1 MNRDML
7 GHATLNNATGRQVP
21 SHAQRPPPSSP
32 FPSAV
37 IPTHLSRGGHV
48 TVTLDGGSSLRAL
61 LQQHAQQQ
69 QASESSLL
77 RHQLNKSPVTP
88 PAAKPPQQFVPEG
101 SLLAQHLTQPTSG
114 EPQTIELAPNEK
126 MRMLKT
132 SGGTVTVRSLSP
144 VSTSAGR
151 TQPDQQRR
159 VVRSV
164 EQVPVVATYQRRVV
178 ATFPATT
185 NNVSAAVPR
194 KILPKPVHSLT
205 FLANDGRPVLNKPV
219 VTVKEVMSKMNYGDG
234 GPPASPIDLLVQGS
248 AFLPNGSSG
257 RLLQNKPAVTVQGV
271 APQVKYMDGC
281 ARASPSDVPSGL
293 KNMAVVHPQVRPA
306 MSARP
311 VNTEESAKDVHLSK
325 VTIQNMAASVAQKLG
340 RVGGVEVAATPVRS
354 EHNGP
359 IPVSIQRSV
368 PRLDMQCS
376 DENEAR
382 RSKMIL
388 VDLTEGSELPT
399 GARQGAPVA
408 PSEARTLPP
417 SPAAVEPHINPLE
430 AGCLQVPSGLKVDF
444 INLDDLLIGDLNY
457 LAKYFGLSILE
468 PLTMDDIAHKGL
480 SEWIDISD
488 DAEVEKT
495 FTELKALDGSPGQ
508 QLCWSNQMVPES
520 PDIAY
525 PIIVPEYEELD
536 STSSSLLPVD
546 TVQSTETG
554 RSTAPAA
561 ESGGERTPPATATPS
576 PRIGKESPVKSPLIL
591 IIKKGAN
598 SSASSPAWQLSPC
611 RRSAGAKEP
620 EESQAVFCTALNLLP
635 SGGEQ
640 LRKMRKGRSA
650 RALAV
655 LKDRVMSEYLK
666 NHHVPLHRVQ
676 GMYRYLFK
684 KGHLREGKLTYACE
698 VYRNLRSRENRPR
711 ASLVISRYDDD
722 DFVPKKSQT
731 SSPGLLWHL
740 KAKKPSSKYETDEDY
755 VPRRSQVGGSQK
767 LRRSLWGR
775 PRNSWR
781 TVHASSSSSSSSAA
795 VEGGSPAT
803 AVAAASPLLYYKLE
817 AGNWTPKGTSANPG
831 GQWEDIWVSEN
842 SLESKMSRPIPM
854 VVLTRIE
861 DCPSSQEGALEEVS
875 PAPVRSTQVSELF
888 CTQCSYSCLNKPSL
902 VNHFSARHQGANF
915 SFKTVVLK
923 CRVSKTACAKG
934 DAPST

>member
-1 MNRDML
+1 ML
-7 GHATLNNATGRQVP
+7 GHATLNNATGRQV
-21 SHAQRPPPSSP
+21 SGHTQRPPPGSQ
-32 FPSAV
+32 FPSAA

-48 TVTLDGGSSLRAL
+48 TVTLDGASSLRAL

-69 QASESSLL
+69 PSESSLL
-77 RHQLNKSPVTP
+77 RHQLNKSPMTP
-88 PAAKPPQQFVPEG
+88 PAAKPPQQQFAPEG
-101 SLLAQHLTQPTSG
+101 SLLAQHLTQPTGSS
-114 EPQTIELAPNEK
+114 EPQTVELAPSEK
-126 MRMLKT
+126 VRVLKT

-144 VSTSAGR
+144 VSTSPAGW
-151 TQPDQQRR
+151 TQLDQRR

-164 EQVPVVATYQRRVV
+164 EQVPVVPTFQRRVV
-178 ATFPATT
+178 ATFPAVTT
-185 NNVSAAVPR
+185 NNVNVAVPR

-219 VTVKEVMSKMNYGDG
+219 VTVKEVMTKMNYVGDG
-234 GPPASPIDLLVQGS
+234 GAPASPIDLLVQGS
-248 AFLPNGSSG
+248 AFLPNGSG
-257 RLLQNKPAVTVQGV
+257 RLLQNKPAVAVQGA
-271 APQVKYMDGC
+271 APHTKYVDGC
-281 ARASPSDVPSGL
+281 ARASPGDVPGGL

-311 VNTEESAKDVHLSK
+311 VEESAKDVQLSK
-325 VTIQNMAASVAQKLG
+325 AIIQNMAASVAQKLG
-340 RVGGVEVAATPVRS
+340 RVGAVEVDASATPQRLES
-354 EHNGP
+354 NRP

-368 PRLDMQCS
+368 PVQRS
-376 DENEAR
+376 DESEAR

-388 VDLTEGSELPT
+388 VDLTEGVEPLPAT
-399 GARQGAPVA
+399 AARQGAPPA
-408 PSEARTLPP
+408 PSEAARRLATP
-417 SPAAVEPHINPLE
+417 SPVMVEHQPIPLE

-444 INLDDLLIGDLNY
+444 INLDDLLIGDLSY
-457 LAKYFGLSILE
+457 LARYFGLSILE
-468 PLTMDDIAHKGL
+468 PLSMDDIAHKGL

-495 FTELKALDGSPGQ
+495 FTELKALNGSQ
-508 QLCWSNQMVPES
+508 QLCWSNQMAPES
-520 PDIAY
+520 PDVAY
-525 PIIVPEYEELD
+525 PIIVPEYEELE
-536 STSSSLLPVD
+536 STPSTFLSGDIVSPTTASPVG
-546 TVQSTETG
+546 S
-554 RSTAPAA
+554 A
-561 ESGGERTPPATATPS
+561 ESGGERTPPVTTNHS
-576 PRIGKESPVKSPLIL
+576 PRVTKESPVKSPLIL

-611 RRSAGAKEP
+611 RRAGSSGAKDS
-620 EESQAVFCTALNLLP
+620 EESQTVFCTALNLLP
-635 SGGEQ
+635 SSGEQ
-640 LRKMRKGRSA
+640 LRKMRKGKSA

-655 LKDRVMSEYLK
+655 LKDKVMSEYLK
-666 NHHVPLHRVQ
+666 NHYVPLHRVQ

-711 ASLVISRYDDD
+711 ASLVISRYDEE

-781 TVHASSSSSSSSAA
+781 TANASSTTEGRYGANTPTAA
-795 VEGGSPAT
+795 P
-803 AVAAASPLLYYKLE
+803 LYYKLE
-817 AGNWTPKGTSANPG
+817 AGNWTPKCTSADHPT

-854 VVLTRIE
+854 VVLTRLE
-861 DCPSSQEGALEEVS
+861 DCPSERGASEEVS
-875 PAPVRSTQVSELF
+875 LPRSTQVSELF
-888 CTQCSYSCLNKPSL
+888 CSQCSYSCLNKPSL
-902 VNHFSARHQGANF
+902 VNHFSARHEGADF

-923 CRVSKTACAKG
+923 CRVGKAAKS
-934 DAPST
+934 DASST

>member
-7 GHATLNNATGRQVP
+7 GHATLNNATGRQV
-21 SHAQRPPPSSP
+21 SGHTQRPAPGSQ
-32 FPSAV
+32 FPSAA

-48 TVTLDGGSSLRAL
+48 TVTLDGASSLRAL

-69 QASESSLL
+69 QSESSLL
-77 RHQLNKSPVTP
+77 RHQLNKSPMTP
-88 PAAKPPQQFVPEG
+88 PAAKPPPQQFVPEN
-101 SLLAQHLTQPTSG
+101 SLLAQHLTQPTGGS
-114 EPQTIELAPNEK
+114 EPQTVELAPSDK
-126 MRMLKT
+126 VRVLKT

-144 VSTSAGR
+144 VSTSPAGR
-151 TQPDQQRR
+151 TQLDQRK
-159 VVRSV
+159 VVRSI
-164 EQVPVVATYQRRVV
+164 EQVPVVPTFQRRVV
-178 ATFPATT
+178 ATFPAVTP
-185 NNVSAAVPR
+185 NNVSVAVPR

-205 FLANDGRPVLNKPV
+205 FLANNGRPVLNKPV
-219 VTVKEVMSKMNYGDG
+219 VSVKEVMTKMNYGGDG
-234 GPPASPIDLLVQGS
+234 SAPASPIDLLVQGS
-248 AFLPNGSSG
+248 AFLPNGSG
-257 RLLQNKPAVTVQGV
+257 RLLQNKPAVAVQGA
-271 APQVKYMDGC
+271 APHAKYVDSC
-281 ARASPSDVPSGL
+281 ARASPSDVPGGL

-311 VNTEESAKDVHLSK
+311 VGAEESAKDVQLSK

-340 RVGGVEVAATPVRS
+340 RVGAVEVEAATPQRL
-354 EHNGP
+354 EPNMP
-359 IPVSIQRSV
+359 IPVSIQRSIPV
-368 PRLDMQCS
+368 QRS
-376 DENEAR
+376 DESEAR

-388 VDLTEGSELPT
+388 VDLTEGVEPPPAT
-399 GARQGAPVA
+399 VARQGAPLT
-408 PSEARTLPP
+408 PSEARTLATP
-417 SPAAVEPHINPLE
+417 SPVVVEQQPIPLE

-457 LAKYFGLSILE
+457 LARYFGLSILE

-495 FTELKALDGSPGQ
+495 FTDLKALNGSQ
-508 QLCWSNQMVPES
+508 QLCWSNQMAPES
-520 PDIAY
+520 PDVAY
-525 PIIVPEYEELD
+525 PIIVPEYEELE
-536 STSSSLLPVD
+536 STSSTLLPGD
-546 TVQSTETG
+546 TVPP
-554 RSTAPAA
+554 TATRASAA
-561 ESGGERTPPATATPS
+561 PVGGAEGGGERTPPATANHS
-576 PRIGKESPVKSPLIL
+576 PRVTKESPVKSPLIL

-611 RRSAGAKEP
+611 RRTGGGGGAKDA
-620 EESQAVFCTALNLLP
+620 EESKTMFCTALNLLP
-635 SGGEQ
+635 SSGEQ
-640 LRKMRKGRSA
+640 LRKMRKGKSA

-655 LKDRVMSEYLK
+655 LKDKVMSEYLK
-666 NHHVPLHRVQ
+666 NHYVPLHRVQ

-711 ASLVISRYDDD
+711 ASLVISRYDEE

-781 TVHASSSSSSSSAA
+781 TANASSTTEGRCGANTPTAA
-795 VEGGSPAT
+795 P
-803 AVAAASPLLYYKLE
+803 LYYKLE
-817 AGNWTPKGTSANPG
+817 AGNWMPKCTADHPT

-854 VVLTRIE
+854 VVLTRLE
-861 DCPSSQEGALEEVS
+861 DCPSEKGASEEVS
-875 PAPVRSTQVSELF
+875 PPRSTQVSELF
-888 CTQCSYSCLNKPSL
+888 CSQCSYSCLNKPSL
-902 VNHFSARHQGANF
+902 MNHFSARHEGADF

-923 CRVSKTACAKG
+923 CRVGKTAKS
-934 DAPST
+934 DASST

>member
-21 SHAQRPPPSSP
+21 SHPQRLPPGSQ
-32 FPSAV
+32 FPNAA
-37 IPTHLSRGGHV
+37 IPMHLSRGGHV

-61 LQQHAQQQ
+61 LQQHAQQ

-101 SLLAQHLTQPTSG
+101 SLLAQHLTQPTGS
-114 EPQTIELAPNEK
+114 EPQNVELAPNEK
-126 MRMLKT
+126 VRVLKT

-144 VSTSAGR
+144 ASTSVSG

-159 VVRSV
+159 VVRSG
-164 EQVPVVATYQRRVV
+164 EQVPVVPMFQRRVV
-178 ATFPATT
+178 ATFPPVANNISAT
-185 NNVSAAVPR
+185 AMPR

-205 FLANDGRPVLNKPV
+205 FLANDGRAVLNKPV
-219 VTVKEVMSKMNYGDG
+219 ISVKEVMTKMNYSDTNS
-234 GPPASPIDLLVQGS
+234 PASPIDLLVQGS
-248 AFLPNGSSG
+248 TFLPNGGG
-257 RLLQNKPAVTVQGV
+257 RLLQNKPAVAVQGV
-271 APQVKYMDGC
+271 APQVKYVDGC

-293 KNMAVVHPQVRPA
+293 KNMAVVHPQVRPT

-311 VNTEESAKDVHLSK
+311 VGTEESAKDVQLSK
-325 VTIQNMAASVAQKLG
+325 ITIQNMAASVAQKLG
-340 RVGGVEVAATPVRS
+340 RVGGVGVAATSQTS

-368 PRLDMQCS
+368 PRTDVQRS
-376 DENEAR
+376 DENETR

-388 VDLTEGSELPT
+388 VDLTEGSESSRP
-399 GARQGAPVA
+399 GAPSA
-408 PSEARTLPP
+408 PSETRTLATPP
-417 SPAAVEPHINPLE
+417 VAVEQPIPLE

-468 PLTMDDIAHKGL
+468 PLSMDDIAHKGL

-488 DAEVEKT
+488 EAEVEKT
-495 FTELKALDGSPGQ
+495 FKELKALDGSRGQ
-508 QLCWSNQMVPES
+508 QLCWSNQMAPES

-536 STSSSLLPVD
+536 STASLLPVD
-546 TVQSTETG
+546 VVQPAETG
-554 RSTAPAA
+554 SSTPVAA
-561 ESGGERTPPATATPS
+561 ESGGERTPPATTTPS
-576 PRIGKESPVKSPLIL
+576 PRLGKESPVKSPLIL

-611 RRSAGAKEP
+611 RRSTEAKEP

-640 LRKMRKGRSA
+640 LRKLRKGRSA

-666 NHHVPLHRVQ
+666 NHYVPLHRVQ

-711 ASLVISRYDDD
+711 ASLVISRYDDE
-722 DFVPKKSQT
+722 DFIPKKNQT
-731 SSPGLLWHL
+731 SSPGGLLWHM
-740 KAKKPSSKYETDEDY
+740 KAKKPSSKYEMDEDY

-781 TVHASSSSSSSSAA
+781 AAAASSSSSPSSAA
-795 VEGGSPAT
+795 VE
-803 AVAAASPLLYYKLE
+803 AAAVVPLYYKLE
-817 AGNWTPKGTSANPG
+817 AGNWTPKCASANHG
-831 GQWEDIWVSEN
+831 GAHWEDIWVSEN

-854 VVLTRIE
+854 VVLTRLE
-861 DCPSSQEGALEEVS
+861 DCSPSSEEGTSKEEAS
-875 PAPVRSTQVSELF
+875 PPAARSAQVSELF
-888 CTQCSYSCLNKPSL
+888 CSQCSYSCLNKPSL
-902 VNHFSARHQGANF
+902 VNHFSARHEGADF

-923 CRVSKTACAKG
+923 CRAGKAACANS